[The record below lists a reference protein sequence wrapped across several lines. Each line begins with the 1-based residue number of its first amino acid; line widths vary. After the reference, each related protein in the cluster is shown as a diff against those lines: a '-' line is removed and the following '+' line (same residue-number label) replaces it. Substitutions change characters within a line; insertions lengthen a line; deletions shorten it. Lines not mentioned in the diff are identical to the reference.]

1 MKLMIMAILLASLTS
16 MCGTERDLETE
27 HTEVIHEEHPQEL
40 ALNGTERWKADEP
53 TNRHMAQLQGMVQE
67 FNAQAEHTSAG
78 AYNDLG
84 QAMKAEMQELFKD
97 CRMKGAAHDMLHV
110 YLMPLVEDVN
120 LLAGNDEHQSEE
132 AFARVSARL
141 KEYNQYFE

>member
-1 MKLMIMAILLASLTS
+1 MKLVIIAIFLASLTS

-27 HTEVIHEEHPQEL
+27 HTEVVHEEQTL
-40 ALNGTERWKADEP
+40 ALNGNERWKADEP

-67 FNAQAEHTSAG
+67 FNAQAENNSAA

-84 QAMKAEMQELFKD
+84 TSMKAEMQQLFKD
-97 CRMKGAAHDMLHV
+97 CRMKGPAHDMLHV

-120 LLAGNDEHQSEE
+120 LLAEKDEHQSEA
-132 AFARVSARL
+132 AFARVSGRL

>member
-1 MKLMIMAILLASLTS
+1 MKLIILSVFLASLTS
-16 MCGTERDLETE
+16 MCGTERDLETR
-27 HTEVIHEEHPQEL
+27 HTEVIHEEQTL

-53 TNRHMAQLQGMVQE
+53 TNRHIAQLQGMVQE
-67 FNAQAEHTSAG
+67 FNLQAENKSAG

-84 QAMKAEMQELFKD
+84 TSMKAEIQELFKD
-97 CRMKGAAHDMLHV
+97 CRMKGPDHDMLHV

-120 LLAGNDEHQSEE
+120 LLAGNDEHQSET
-132 AFARVSARL
+132 AFARVSERV

>member
-1 MKLMIMAILLASLTS
+1 MKLVIIAIFLASLTS

-27 HTEVIHEEHPQEL
+27 HKEVIHDTQAL

-53 TNRHMAQLQGMVQE
+53 TNRHMAQLQGMLQE
-67 FNAQAEHTSAG
+67 FNMQAENNSAE

-84 QAMKAEMQELFKD
+84 TSMKAEMQQLFKD
-97 CRMKGAAHDMLHV
+97 CRMKGPAHDMLHV
-110 YLMPLVEDVN
+110 YLVPLVEDVN
-120 LLAGNDEHQSEE
+120 ILAEKDEHQSEQ
-132 AFARVSARL
+132 ALARVSTRL

>member
-1 MKLMIMAILLASLTS
+1 MKLVIIAIFLASLTS

-27 HTEVIHEEHPQEL
+27 HTEVIHEEQAL

-67 FNAQAEHTSAG
+67 FNAQAENNSAA

-84 QAMKAEMQELFKD
+84 TSMKAEMQELFKD
-97 CRMKGAAHDMLHV
+97 CRMKGPAHDMLHV

-120 LLAGNDEHQSEE
+120 MLAEKDEHQSEA

>member
-1 MKLMIMAILLASLTS
+1 MKLMIIAIFLASLTS

-27 HTEVIHEEHPQEL
+27 HTEVMHEEQVL

-67 FNAQAEHTSAG
+67 FNLQAENNSAA

-84 QAMKAEMQELFKD
+84 TSMKAEMQELFKD
-97 CRMKGAAHDMLHV
+97 CRMKGPAHDMLHV

-120 LLAGNDEHQSEE
+120 MLAENDEHESET

-141 KEYNQYFE
+141 QEYNQYFE

>member
-1 MKLMIMAILLASLTS
+1 MKLVIIAIFLASLTS

-27 HTEVIHEEHPQEL
+27 HTEVVHEEQTL

-67 FNAQAEHTSAG
+67 FNAQAENNSAA

-84 QAMKAEMQELFKD
+84 TSMKAEMQQLFKD
-97 CRMKGAAHDMLHV
+97 CRMKGPAHDMLHV

-120 LLAGNDEHQSEE
+120 LLAEKDEHQSEA
-132 AFARVSARL
+132 AFARVSERL